1 MTAGKSRWTL
11 IVTFLM
17 LFAKRVVVIFGV
29 MHDDHS
35 DFLGFDKFWGVI
47 YNFIKLAPTLSIKHP
62 QGKLQFETCWQF

>member
-35 DFLGFDKFWGVI
+35 DFLGFDKFQKLGVI
-47 YNFIKLAPTLSIKHP
+47 YV
-62 QGKLQFETCWQF
+62 